1 MLLNLIKPSR
11 NRHARTG
18 WMMIFPVLLGFVLFV
33 VYPIFSVIRDS
44 FTSYNPL
51 SGEAAFIG
59 IDNYTRLLTDETA
72 LIVAKNTFIFA
83 LLLVPVNMI
92 LALTL
97 ASMLNA
103 NFAGKTGFRAVFFS
117 PVVVS
122 TVAWTIVWRYI
133 LQDDGPINFGLGQF
147 GIDGANWLQD
157 GSWPMISVVM
167 VQVFKNV
174 GMNMVFFL
182 AALQGVPDEMYEAA
196 EIDGARRWS
205 QFRYIT
211 LPFISPTI
219 LLVSVLT
226 IAGAFQ
232 VFAQV
237 LLLTGG
243 GPGLSTTVLAYYIYL
258 TAFKIFDLGYASAL
272 ATVLFIFIMILTVIQ
287 WRLRKKW
294 SFREN

>member
-1 MLLNLIKPSR
+1 MISKSR
-11 NRHARTG
+11 KKNRHARTG
-18 WMMIFPVLLGFVLFV
+18 WLMIAPVLLGFILFV

-51 SGEAAFIG
+51 SGESAFIG
-59 IDNYTRLLTDETA
+59 IDNYTRLISDETA
-72 LIVAKNTFIFA
+72 LTVARNTFIFA
-83 LLLVPVNMI
+83 LLLVPINMI

-97 ASMLNA
+97 ASILNA
-103 NFAGKTGFRAVFFS
+103 NFAGKTGFRAIFFS

-133 LQDDGPINFGLGQF
+133 LQDDGPINFGLGQI

-196 EIDGARRWS
+196 EIDGAKRWS

-258 TAFKIFDLGYASAL
+258 TAFKILDLGYASAL

>member
-1 MLLNLIKPSR
+1 MISENRKK

-18 WMMIFPVLLGFVLFV
+18 LTMIAPVLLGFIIFV
-33 VYPIFSVIRDS
+33 IYPIFSVIRDS

-59 IDNYTRLLTDETA
+59 LDNYTRLFSDETA
-72 LIVAKNTFIFA
+72 LTVAKNTFIFA
-83 LLLVPVNMI
+83 LLLVPINML
-92 LALTL
+92 LALVL
-97 ASMLNA
+97 ASILNA
-103 NFAGKTGFRAVFFS
+103 NFAGKTAFRAIFFS

-133 LQDDGPINFGLGQF
+133 LQDDGPINFGLGQL

-157 GSWPMISVVM
+157 GSWPMFSVVM

-196 EIDGARRWS
+196 EIDGARRWN
-205 QFRYIT
+205 QFRFIT

-258 TAFKIFDLGYASAL
+258 TAFKIFELGYASAL
-272 ATVLFIFIMILTVIQ
+272 ATVLFAFIMILTIIQ

-294 SFREN
+294 SFHEN

>member
-1 MLLNLIKPSR
+1 MKLIKPSR

-33 VYPIFSVIRDS
+33 IYPIFSVIRDS

-72 LIVAKNTFIFA
+72 LTVAKNTFIFA
-83 LLLVPVNMI
+83 LLLVPINMV

-97 ASMLNA
+97 ASILNA

-133 LQDDGPINFGLGQF
+133 LQDDGPINFGLGQV
-147 GIDGANWLQD
+147 GVDGANWLQD

-287 WRLRKKW
+287 WRLRKRW

>member
-1 MLLNLIKPSR
+1 MV
-11 NRHARTG
+11 A
-18 WMMIFPVLLGFVLFV
+18 PVLLGFLLFV

-59 IDNYTRLLTDETA
+59 IDNYTRLMTDETA

-83 LLLVPVNMI
+83 LLLVPINMI

-97 ASMLNA
+97 ASILNA
-103 NFAGKTGFRAVFFS
+103 NFAGKTGFRAIFFS

-133 LQDDGPINFGLGQF
+133 LQDDGPINFGLDQI
-147 GIDGANWLQD
+147 GINGANWLQD

-196 EIDGARRWS
+196 EIDGARRFS

-294 SFREN
+294 NFRES

>member
-1 MLLNLIKPSR
+1 MLNLKR
-11 NRHARTG
+11 KKNRHAKTG
-18 WMMIFPVLLGFVLFV
+18 WLMIAPVLIGFILFV

-51 SGEAAFIG
+51 SGDSSFIG
-59 IDNYTRLLTDETA
+59 VDNYSRLLSDATA
-72 LIVAKNTFIFA
+72 LTVARNTFIFA
-83 LLLVPVNMI
+83 LLLVPINMI

-97 ASMLNA
+97 ASILNA

-133 LQDDGPINFGLGQF
+133 LQDDGPINFGLGKL

>member
-1 MLLNLIKPSR
+1 MISKSR
-11 NRHARTG
+11 KKNRNARTG
-18 WMMIFPVLLGFVLFV
+18 WLMIAPVLLGFVLFV

-51 SGEAAFIG
+51 SGESAFIG
-59 IDNYTRLLTDETA
+59 IDNYTRLISDNTA
-72 LIVAKNTFIFA
+72 LTVARNTFIFA
-83 LLLVPVNMI
+83 LLLVPINMI

-97 ASMLNA
+97 ASILNA
-103 NFAGKTGFRAVFFS
+103 NFAGKMGFRAIFFS

-133 LQDDGPINFGLGQF
+133 LQDDGPINFGLGQI

-196 EIDGARRWS
+196 EIDGAKRWS

-237 LLLTGG
+237 LLLTSG

>member
-1 MLLNLIKPSR
+1 
-11 NRHARTG
+11 
-18 WMMIFPVLLGFVLFV
+18 MI
-33 VYPIFSVIRDS
+33 
-44 FTSYNPL
+44 
-51 SGEAAFIG
+51 
-59 IDNYTRLLTDETA
+59 
-72 LIVAKNTFIFA
+72 
-83 LLLVPVNMI
+83 
-92 LALTL
+92 
-97 ASMLNA
+97 
-103 NFAGKTGFRAVFFS
+103 
-117 PVVVS
+117 S

-133 LQDDGPINFGLGQF
+133 LQDDGPINFGLSF
-147 GIDGANWLQD
+147 LNFDGPNWLQD
-157 GSWPMISVVM
+157 GSWPMFSVVM

-196 EIDGARRWS
+196 DIDGAKRWK

-226 IAGAFQ
+226 VAGAFQ

-272 ATVLFIFIMILTVIQ
+272 ATVLFAFIMILTVIQ
-287 WRLRKKW
+287 WQLRKKW
-294 SFREN
+294 SFREE

>member
-1 MLLNLIKPSR
+1 MISKSR
-11 NRHARTG
+11 KKNRNARTG
-18 WMMIFPVLLGFVLFV
+18 WLMIAPVLLGFVLFV

-51 SGEAAFIG
+51 SGESAFIG
-59 IDNYTRLLTDETA
+59 IDNYTRLISDDTA
-72 LIVAKNTFIFA
+72 LTVARNTFIFA
-83 LLLVPVNMI
+83 LLLVPINMI

-97 ASMLNA
+97 ASILNA
-103 NFAGKTGFRAVFFS
+103 NFAGKIGFRAIFFS

-133 LQDDGPINFGLGQF
+133 LQDDGPINFGLGQI

-196 EIDGARRWS
+196 EIDGAKRWS

>member
-1 MLLNLIKPSR
+1 MLKLKRRR
-11 NRHARTG
+11 NRHAKTG
-18 WMMIFPVLLGFVLFV
+18 WLMIAPVFIGFLLFV
-33 VYPIFSVIRDS
+33 VYPIISVIRDS

-59 IDNYTRLLTDETA
+59 IDNYTRLMTDETA
-72 LIVAKNTFIFA
+72 LTVAKNTFIFA
-83 LLLVPVNMI
+83 LLLVPINMI
-92 LALTL
+92 LALIL
-97 ASMLNA
+97 ALFLNA
-103 NFAGKTGFRAVFFS
+103 NFAGRTGFRAVFFS

-133 LQDDGPINFGLGQF
+133 LQDDGPINFGLSKVGV
-147 GIDGANWLQD
+147 DGANWLQD

-182 AALQGVPDEMYEAA
+182 AALQGVPEEMYEAA
-196 EIDGARRWS
+196 EIDGARRWT

-258 TAFKIFDLGYASAL
+258 TAFKIFELGYASAL
-272 ATVLFIFIMILTVIQ
+272 ATVLFTFIMILTVVQ
-287 WRLRKKW
+287 WRLRKRW
-294 SFREN
+294 SFREE

>member
-1 MLLNLIKPSR
+1 MNFIKPSR

-18 WMMIFPVLLGFVLFV
+18 WLMIFPVLLGFILFV
-33 VYPIFSVIRDS
+33 VYPILSVIRDS

-59 IDNYTRLLTDETA
+59 IDNYTRLITDETA
-72 LIVAKNTFIFA
+72 LTVAKNTFIFA
-83 LLLVPVNMI
+83 LLLVPINMI

-97 ASMLNA
+97 ASILNA

-133 LQDDGPINFGLGQF
+133 LQDDGPINFGLSQVGV
-147 GIDGANWLQD
+147 DGANWLQD

-287 WRLRKKW
+287 WRLRKRW

>member
-1 MLLNLIKPSR
+1 MISKSR
-11 NRHARTG
+11 KKNRNARTG
-18 WMMIFPVLLGFVLFV
+18 WLMIAPVLLGFVLFV

-51 SGEAAFIG
+51 SGESAFIG
-59 IDNYTRLLTDETA
+59 IDNYTRLISDNTA
-72 LIVAKNTFIFA
+72 LTVARNTFIFA
-83 LLLVPVNMI
+83 LLLVPINMI

-97 ASMLNA
+97 ASILNA
-103 NFAGKTGFRAVFFS
+103 NFAGKMGFRAIFFS

-133 LQDDGPINFGLGQF
+133 LQDDGPINFGLGQI

-196 EIDGARRWS
+196 EIDGAKRWS

>member
-1 MLLNLIKPSR
+1 MISKSR
-11 NRHARTG
+11 KKNRNARTG
-18 WMMIFPVLLGFVLFV
+18 WLMIAPVLLGFVLFV

-51 SGEAAFIG
+51 SGESAFIG
-59 IDNYTRLLTDETA
+59 IDNYTRLISDDTA
-72 LIVAKNTFIFA
+72 LTVARNTFIFA
-83 LLLVPVNMI
+83 LLLVPINMI

-97 ASMLNA
+97 ASILNA
-103 NFAGKTGFRAVFFS
+103 NFAGKIGFRAIFFS

-133 LQDDGPINFGLGQF
+133 LQDDGPINFGLGQI

-196 EIDGARRWS
+196 EIDGAKRWS

-237 LLLTGG
+237 LLLTSG

>member
-1 MLLNLIKPSR
+1 MTSTFR
-11 NRHARTG
+11 MRQARTG
-18 WMMIFPVLLGFVLFV
+18 WFMVLPVVIGFLLFV
-33 VYPIFSVIRDS
+33 VYPIVTIFRDS

-51 SGEAAFIG
+51 SGDSAFIG
-59 IDNYTRLLTDETA
+59 ADNYARLINDETA
-72 LIVAKNTFIFA
+72 ITVAKNTFVFA
-83 LLLVPVNMI
+83 LLLVPINMI

-97 ASMLNA
+97 ASILNA
-103 NFAGKTGFRAVFFS
+103 NFAGKTAFRAVFFS
-117 PVVVS
+117 PVVIS

-133 LQDDGPINFGLGQF
+133 LQDDGPVNFGLAF
-147 GIDGANWLQD
+147 LNIDGPNWLQD
-157 GSWPMISVVM
+157 SSWPMLSVVM

-182 AALQGVPDEMYEAA
+182 AALQGVPEEMYEAA
-196 EIDGARRWS
+196 EIDGAKRWK
-205 QFRYIT
+205 QFRFIT

-258 TAFKIFDLGYASAL
+258 TAFKIFELGYASAL
-272 ATVLFIFIMILTVIQ
+272 ATVLFVFIMILTVIQ
-287 WRLRKKW
+287 WQLRKKW
-294 SFREN
+294 SFRED

>member
-1 MLLNLIKPSR
+1 MKLVKVRR

-18 WMMIFPVLLGFVLFV
+18 WLMIAPVLLGFIFFV

-59 IDNYTRLLTDETA
+59 LDNYSRLITDDTA
-72 LIVAKNTFIFA
+72 LTVAKNTFIFA
-83 LLLVPVNMI
+83 LLLVPINMF

-97 ASMLNA
+97 ASILNA

-133 LQDDGPINFGLGQF
+133 LQDDGPINFGLDQV

>member
-1 MLLNLIKPSR
+1 MTATYR
-11 NRHARTG
+11 RRQARTG
-18 WMMIFPVLLGFVLFV
+18 WLMVLPVLLGFLVFV
-33 VYPIFSVIRDS
+33 VYPIATVIRDS

-51 SGEAAFIG
+51 SGDSAFIG
-59 IDNYTRLLTDETA
+59 ADNYSRLISDETA

-83 LLLVPVNMI
+83 LLLVPINMI
-92 LALTL
+92 LALIL
-97 ASMLNA
+97 ASILNS

-117 PVVVS
+117 PVVIS

-133 LQDDGPINFGLGQF
+133 LQDDGPINFGLSF
-147 GIDGANWLQD
+147 LKIDGPNWLQD
-157 GSWPMISVVM
+157 GSWPMFSVVM

-182 AALQGVPDEMYEAA
+182 AALQGVPDDMYEAA
-196 EIDGARRWS
+196 EIDGAKRWK

-226 IAGAFQ
+226 VAGAFQ

-272 ATVLFIFIMILTVIQ
+272 ATVLFAFIMILTVIQ
-287 WRLRKKW
+287 WQLRKKW
-294 SFREN
+294 SFRED

>member
-1 MLLNLIKPSR
+1 MKLIKPSR

-33 VYPIFSVIRDS
+33 IYPIFSVIRDS

-72 LIVAKNTFIFA
+72 LTVAKNTFIFA
-83 LLLVPVNMI
+83 LLLVPINMV

-97 ASMLNA
+97 ASILNA

-133 LQDDGPINFGLGQF
+133 LQDDGPINFGLGQV

-287 WRLRKKW
+287 WRLRKRW

>member
-1 MLLNLIKPSR
+1 MNLTNR
-11 NRHARTG
+11 HQNRHAKTG
-18 WMMIFPVLLGFVLFV
+18 WIMVAPVLLGFLLFV

-59 IDNYTRLLTDETA
+59 IDNYTRLMTDETA

-83 LLLVPVNMI
+83 LLLVPINMI

-97 ASMLNA
+97 ASILNA
-103 NFAGKTGFRAVFFS
+103 NFAGKTGFRAIFFS

-133 LQDDGPINFGLGQF
+133 LQDDGPINFGLDQI
-147 GIDGANWLQD
+147 GINGANWLQD

-196 EIDGARRWS
+196 EIDGARRFS

-294 SFREN
+294 SFRES

>member
-1 MLLNLIKPSR
+1 MSKLRRRR

-18 WMMIFPVLLGFVLFV
+18 WVMVAPVLFGFILFV
-33 VYPIFSVIRDS
+33 VYPVITVIRDS

-59 IDNYTRLLTDETA
+59 IDNYTRLITDDTA
-72 LIVAKNTFIFA
+72 ITVAKNTFIFA

-97 ASMLNA
+97 ALFLNA
-103 NFAGKTGFRAVFFS
+103 NFAGRTGFRAVFFS

-133 LQDDGPINFGLGQF
+133 LQDDGPINFGLSKVGV
-147 GIDGANWLQD
+147 DGANWLQD

-182 AALQGVPDEMYEAA
+182 AALQGVPDDMYEAA
-196 EIDGARRWS
+196 EIDGASRPT
-205 QFRYIT
+205 QFRFIT

-258 TAFKIFDLGYASAL
+258 TAFKIFELGYASAL
-272 ATVLFIFIMILTVIQ
+272 ATVLFAFIMILTIAQ
-287 WRLRKKW
+287 WRLRKRW
-294 SFREN
+294 SFRED